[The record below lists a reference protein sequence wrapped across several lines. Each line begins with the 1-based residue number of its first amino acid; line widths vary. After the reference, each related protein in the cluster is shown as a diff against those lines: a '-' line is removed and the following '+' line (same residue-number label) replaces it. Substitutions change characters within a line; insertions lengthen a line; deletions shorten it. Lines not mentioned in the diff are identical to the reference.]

1 MNFHLLGKRLN
12 DGRRKPCRRKL
23 CGWENVKRGK
33 KSPRKRATSS
43 RLDAQN
49 PTPIRFIFPRSRRMI
64 RSNYATFRSRSC
76 QMASE
81 QFLSIVAKGD
91 KTHPRECK
99 VSKCLCAPSPA
110 CSSRPRSCSARPHSP
125 QCRHR
130 ITAKARLEL

>member
-23 CGWENVKRGK
+23 CGWENVERGK

-43 RLDAQN
+43 GLDAQN
-49 PTPIRFIFPRSRRMI
+49 PTPIRFIFPRSRRKVTM
-64 RSNYATFRSRSC
+64 RPSCSRSC
-76 QMASE
+76 QMTSG

-91 KTHPRECK
+91 KTRPRVCK
-99 VSKCLCAPSPA
+99 VSKGLNAPSSPA
-110 CSSRPRSCSARPHSP
+110 CSSRPRSCRARPHSP
-125 QCRHR
+125 QCRHC